1 LKKWF
6 NIIQPDWAFFGQ
18 KDAQQAI
25 IIQKMIKDLNLET
38 KIKVL
43 PIVRDQ
49 DGLALS
55 SRNTYLSPEQ
65 RQAALVLYQSLQ
77 LAQLLFEEGER
88 RTSTI
93 KQAMINRIQQEPLA
107 KIDYVEIV
115 EMENLDEISLITD
128 KALVALAVFIG
139 RVRLIDNVIQKE

>member
-1 LKKWF
+1 MDLKEKF
-6 NIIQPDWAFFGQ
+6 QQ
-18 KDAQQAI
+18 KI
-25 IIQKMIKDLNLET
+25 EPMRERIQKMIKDLNLET

-139 RVRLIDNVIQKE
+139 RVRLIDNVILAEKGKKE

>member
-1 LKKWF
+1 
-6 NIIQPDWAFFGQ
+6 
-18 KDAQQAI
+18 
-25 IIQKMIKDLNLET
+25 MIKDLNLET

-139 RVRLIDNVIQKE
+139 RVRLIDNVILAEKGKKE